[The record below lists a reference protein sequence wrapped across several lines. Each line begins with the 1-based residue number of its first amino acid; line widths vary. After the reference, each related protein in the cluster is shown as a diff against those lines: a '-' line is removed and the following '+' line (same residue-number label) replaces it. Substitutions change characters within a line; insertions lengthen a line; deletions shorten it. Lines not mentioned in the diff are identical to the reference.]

1 MEDCNAYPLCGC
13 TEKCEAHA
21 LGLSGQ
27 SLHSLALV
35 IAAGQEAEGVHEEG
49 GDNHGARVNWYQEEG
64 GSGDGSPWCAD
75 FVNWCAKFAADI
87 LEIHSPL
94 EDVSNQAY
102 VQSYVDH
109 FAAQGM
115 TTKRPGK
122 VEPGYLFALWFPKL
136 NRYGHIGFVKSI
148 DMKAWTFT
156 TVEGNSNDEGSR
168 EGKEVCSNTRPIT
181 DRVLFIRWADKP

>member
-1 MEDCNAYPLCGC
+1 MNHCKAWPLCNCGDEC
-13 TEKCEAHA
+13 LVEELALSTES
-21 LGLSGQ
+21 LG
-27 SLHSLALV
+27 SLALV
-35 IAAGQEAEGVHEEG
+35 IALKEKEAGIHEEG

-64 GSGDGSPWCAD
+64 GSGDGTPWCAD
-75 FVNWCAKFAADI
+75 FANWCAKFAADI

-94 EDVSNQAY
+94 EDVKNQAY

-122 VEPGYLFALWFPKL
+122 VEPGYLFALWFPSL

-148 DMKAWTFT
+148 DLKAGTFT

-181 DRVLFIRWADKP
+181 DHVVFIRWADKP